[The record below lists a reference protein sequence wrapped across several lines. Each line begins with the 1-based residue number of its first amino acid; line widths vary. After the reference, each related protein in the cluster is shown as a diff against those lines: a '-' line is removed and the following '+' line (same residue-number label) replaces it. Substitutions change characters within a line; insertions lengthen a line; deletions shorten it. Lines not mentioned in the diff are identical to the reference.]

1 MFNAFERAVA
11 GRYLRARKGE
21 RFVSVIAIFSL
32 IGIALGVATL
42 IVVSSVMTGFQQE
55 LVTRV
60 LGVNGH
66 ATIEAYAGERIDNYA
81 PLVRGIAALPGVVS
95 ATAVLDGQALL
106 SGGGGGGTGGL
117 VRGITQADL
126 RALKPVSEH
135 VLDGSLDDFAG
146 NDAIVIGV
154 GLANSFRLRVGGKLT
169 VISPEGAATAFGS
182 VPRVRAYR
190 LVAVFDAGLSTYN
203 SGVVFLPLEAAQV
216 LFQKPDAITGIE
228 LRVDDPQRVER
239 VVAEARPLLGDRHLM
254 LRDWRRANAQ
264 IIGVLQIQKD
274 TMFIVLGMIIL
285 VAAFNVISSLIMLV
299 KDKRRDIA
307 VLRTLGASS
316 GAMLRVF
323 MMCGASVGVAGT
335 VIGSALGIV
344 ICHNIVTVQHFIES
358 VTGGQVFDSSV
369 FLLTTLPDTVDWPS
383 VARVVVLALAL
394 SLLATLYPSWRAAS
408 TDPVEVLRSE

>member
-1 MFNAFERAVA
+1 
-11 GRYLRARKGE
+11 
-21 RFVSVIAIFSL
+21 
-32 IGIALGVATL
+32 
-42 IVVSSVMTGFQQE
+42 
-55 LVTRV
+55 
-60 LGVNGH
+60 
-66 ATIEAYAGERIDNYA
+66 
-81 PLVRGIAALPGVVS
+81 
-95 ATAVLDGQALL
+95 
-106 SGGGGGGTGGL
+106 
-117 VRGITQADL
+117 
-126 RALKPVSEH
+126 
-135 VLDGSLDDFAG
+135 
-146 NDAIVIGV
+146 
-154 GLANSFRLRVGGKLT
+154 
-169 VISPEGAATAFGS
+169 
-182 VPRVRAYR
+182 
-190 LVAVFDAGLSTYN
+190 
-203 SGVVFLPLEAAQV
+203 
-216 LFQKPDAITGIE
+216 
-228 LRVDDPQRVER
+228 
-239 VVAEARPLLGDRHLM
+239 M

-344 ICHNIVTVQHFIES
+344 ICHNIVAVQHFIES